1 MTRLLR
7 SRARILAV
15 TASLATV
22 SLLVT
27 LVVLRR
33 ADFLGVVLAIL
44 VVLLAMITGVAVDAA
59 RHQPPADPATAPPQ
73 QQSTGGPH
81 GIDAPTLETLDNPM
95 MVAALRARLR
105 DR

>member
-22 SLLVT
+22 SLLVA

-44 VVLLAMITGVAVDAA
+44 VVLLAMIAGVAVDAA
-59 RHQPPADPATAPPQ
+59 RHQPPAGAATAPPP
-73 QQSTGGPH
+73 QQSTGGTH